1 VDPNGVWYLR
11 NENGPGAPDLA
22 RFAYGLGGWAP
33 LAGAYALPAAPVT
46 AAAVGLGRSEDG
58 AARPGA
64 AVALGTP
71 GSPLLAVAGP
81 APQRRTAALDA
92 LFTEGL

>member
-1 VDPNGVWYLR
+1 MDPNGVWYLR
-11 NENGPGAPDLA
+11 NHNGPGAPDLT

-33 LAGAYALPAAPVT
+33 LAGAYVPSPAPAI
-46 AAAVGLGRSEDG
+46 AAAKGPSVDG

-92 LFTEGL
+92 LFAEGL